1 MTEISF
7 KHRVFRLAVGCV
19 ERVLRAVSREL
30 YFKAVGGLFEE
41 LDLTYRIETKNGPI
55 LLYCDSETVRI
66 RASTMLEREPE
77 TLAWIETFAPDEV
90 LWDIGANIGVFTLYA
105 ARVASARVVSFDP
118 LPFNHAGLVRNLT
131 LNHLHDRVT
140 ALCVALSDETR
151 IAPLMVPAEADMPG
165 GAGGVFAE
173 VTDNY
178 GEAVD
183 VVYELRTLGYSIDDF
198 LDKFDVPFPNH
209 LKMDIDGIQERVVIG
224 ARRTLRD
231 RRLKS
236 AMLELQPMPQQTAII
251 LKEMEDAGFELV
263 ETVKAVGGG
272 SADID
277 THVTNNFFTRKP

>member
-1 MTEISF
+1 MSF
-7 KHRVFRLAVGCV
+7 SLKHKVFSYTVHGLGRFLKSIAP
-19 ERVLRAVSREL
+19 EL
-30 YFKAVGGLFEE
+30 YFKAVAGLFDEM
-41 LDLTYRIETKNGPI
+41 DAAYRVETEKGPHYI
-55 LLYCDSETVRI
+55 HCGSEAIRI
-66 RASTMLEREPE
+66 RATCMLEREPD
-77 TLAWIETFAPDEV
+77 TLAWIRTFSADEV

-105 ARVASARVVSFDP
+105 AHVSSARVVAFDP
-118 LPFNHAGLVRNLT
+118 LPLNYSGLVRNAV
-131 LNHLHDRVT
+131 LNGLHDRVT

-151 IAPLMVPAEADMPG
+151 IAPLLVPQEADTPG
-165 GAGGVFAE
+165 GAGGVFAGE
-173 VTDNY
+173 TDNY
-178 GEAVD
+178 GQAID
-183 VVYELRTLGYSIDDF
+183 AVYELRALGYSIDDF
-198 LDKFDVPFPNH
+198 LDKFDVPFPNY